1 MLSFSNDYSEGAC
14 PEILQRLT
22 EENLNPS
29 PGYGTDRHCAAAA
42 EKIKAACGCPGA
54 AVFFLTGGTQT
65 NQIVIDTLLA
75 PYEGVIAAQTGHV
88 NAHEAGAIEFTG
100 HKVLALPEYQ
110 GKLSAADLKRFIK
123 SFRQDANREHMV
135 FPGIVYLSHP
145 TEYGTLYAKKELEEI
160 SSVCRKYDIPLFL
173 DGARLAYG
181 LTAPDTD
188 VTLQD
193 IARLADVFYIGGTKT
208 GALFGEAVVF
218 AHRPIPAHFVTRV
231 KQHGALLAKGFLLG
245 LQFDTLFTDN
255 LYYKLGEHA
264 NAAALELRQGL
275 AGLGLPLYID
285 SPTNQQFVEL
295 PDTILGKLTERGVSY
310 GFWEKR
316 SPDKTVVRFATSWST
331 PPENVKKLLV
341 ILQEVL

>member
-42 EKIKAACGCPGA
+42 EKIKAACGCPG
-54 AVFFLTGGTQT
+54 
-65 NQIVIDTLLA
+65 
-75 PYEGVIAAQTGHV
+75 
-88 NAHEAGAIEFTG
+88 
-100 HKVLALPEYQ
+100 
-110 GKLSAADLKRFIK
+110 
-123 SFRQDANREHMV
+123 
-135 FPGIVYLSHP
+135 
-145 TEYGTLYAKKELEEI
+145 
-160 SSVCRKYDIPLFL
+160 
-173 DGARLAYG
+173 
-181 LTAPDTD
+181 
-188 VTLQD
+188 
-193 IARLADVFYIGGTKT
+193 
-208 GALFGEAVVF
+208 AVVF

-295 PDTILGKLTERGVSY
+295 PDTILEKLKKRGVSY

-341 ILQEVL
+341 VLQEVL